1 MRRAPLPARCYR
13 WPDGFE
19 CSRLGQL
26 LQHGAEANAAL
37 AGESG
42 RFRDR
47 SLIGVGAG
55 NADAD
60 LVAAEHR
67 PLALARRVLVV
78 DEFALPPAVR
88 AGVGADVVE
97 ERVATAYPAIVQ
109 HHDAGVA
116 AVDAVEH
123 PDVYRIEAVFDAVFS
138 DRKYGRRGLFAN
150 GSHH

>member
-37 AGESG
+37 AGQSG
-42 RFRDR
+42 RFGDR
-47 SLIGVGAG
+47 ALIGVGAG
-55 NADAD
+55 KADAD

-67 PLALARRVLVV
+67 PLALARRVLVGG
-78 DEFALPPAVR
+78 EFALPPAVR
-88 AGVGADVVE
+88 AGVGADIIE
-97 ERVATAYPAIVQ
+97 ERVAAADPAIVQ

-116 AVDAVEH
+116 AVDAVKH

-138 DRKYGRRGLFAN
+138 D
-150 GSHH
+150 